1 MAAES
6 MRPCIPSHVVCLVP
20 LLALGALLAPVRA
33 FAQDTDPPEDDAA
46 PADEGPTRIEPTR
59 IESGPRVY
67 MLSVARAPELASEA
81 ARVGAAARASLRGV
95 EGVDWQTPDQRFL
108 GYDAQ
113 TAERLL
119 RARQRLDGGREA
131 YTNLQVAAAIEQ
143 FAGAVE
149 DFDAAAAAVED
160 ASDLGRALLL
170 LGASYQ
176 LEGRDRDAA
185 RIFRRLHTQMPG
197 VRPDPNEFNPEIVQ
211 KFQGAAPSDAANPT
225 GQITVE
231 SDPPGA
237 IVYVDFVPRGMTP
250 MTVTGLVSG
259 QHIVRVT
266 RAGAAPFVQPVEL
279 RRGGSGAVNAFMEDD
294 PSTPGLHDAFE
305 GIAEAGVERLERNGA
320 IANVAST
327 LELDKV
333 GVIRVAAGTTEGMV
347 DLELLLFDVAS
358 GRRLLRGGGEVAT
371 QRGELELGVQR
382 LVAGGLEAALRA
394 QQAADRERIPAR
406 RVVVAPPPP
415 PPPPPGESVFKK
427 WWFWTAVGGAVVA
440 ATVVGIAVSSS
451 GGTELGR
458 DPGGQVILQF

>member
-1 MAAES
+1 VVADSRRRLGSARVGIACVLSALVVCVAPSRGLAQDAEVPDAES
-6 MRPCIPSHVVCLVP
+6 
-20 LLALGALLAPVRA
+20 
-33 FAQDTDPPEDDAA
+33 A
-46 PADEGPTRIEPTR
+46 PAGDGPTR

-67 MLSVARAPELASEA
+67 MLSVTRAPELAPET
-81 ARVGAAARASLRGV
+81 ARVGSAARASLREV
-95 EGVDWQTPDQRFL
+95 EGVDWQTPDRHFL
-108 GYDAQ
+108 GYEPQ
-113 TAERLL
+113 TAEQLL
-119 RARQRLDGGREA
+119 RARQRLDAGREA
-131 YTNLQVAAAIEQ
+131 YTNLQVTVAIEQ

-149 DFDAAAAAVED
+149 DFDAAAVAVED
-160 ASDLGRALLL
+160 ATDLGRALLL

-225 GQITVE
+225 AQIAVE

-237 IVYVDFVPRGMTP
+237 IVYVDFVPRGLTP

-279 RRGGSGAVNAFMEDD
+279 RRGGSGMVNAFMEDN
-294 PSTPGLHDAFE
+294 PNTPGLHDAFE

-327 LELDKV
+327 LELDKI
-333 GVIRVAAGTTEGMV
+333 GVIRVGAGTTEGTV
-347 DLELLLFDVAS
+347 ELELLLFDVAS

-371 QRGELELGVQR
+371 QRGELEAGVQR

-406 RVVVAPPPP
+406 RPVVVAPPPP
-415 PPPPPGESVFKK
+415 PPPPSDSVFKK
-427 WWFWTAVGGAVVA
+427 WWFWTAVGGVVVA
-440 ATVVGIAVSSS
+440 ATVVGVAVASS

>member
-1 MAAES
+1 VVAES
-6 MRPCIPSHVVCLVP
+6 MRPSASAHVAS
-20 LLALGALLAPVRA
+20 LALSLALAALFAPVCA
-33 FAQDTDPPEDDAA
+33 LAQEPDAAEGDAA
-46 PADEGPTRIEPTR
+46 PVGEGPTRIAPTP

-81 ARVGAAARASLRGV
+81 ARVGAAARAALREV
-95 EGVDWQTPDQRFL
+95 EGVDWQTPDRRFL
-108 GYDAQ
+108 GYDPQ

-119 RARQRLDGGREA
+119 RARQRLDAGREA

-160 ASDLGRALLL
+160 ATDLGRALLL

-185 RIFRRLHTQMPG
+185 RIFRRLHIQMPG

-225 GQITVE
+225 AQIAVE

-237 IVYVDFVPRGMTP
+237 IVYVDFIPRGLTP

-371 QRGELELGVQR
+371 QRGDLEAGVQR

-415 PPPPPGESVFKK
+415 PPPPRESVFKK
-427 WWFWTAVGGAVVA
+427 WWFWTAVGGVVVA

>member
-1 MAAES
+1 

>member
-1 MAAES
+1 MVAES
-6 MRPCIPSHVVCLVP
+6 LRSSSSARAAGASFLIALAALLVP
-20 LLALGALLAPVRA
+20 TRGL
-33 FAQDTDPPEDDAA
+33 AQDANAPDADPATVA
-46 PADEGPTRIEPTR
+46 EGPTRIEA
-59 IESGPRVY
+59 GPRVY
-67 MLSVARAPELASEA
+67 MLSVSRAPELVAEA
-81 ARVGAAARASLRGV
+81 ARVGAAARASLREV

-108 GYDAQ
+108 GYDPQ

-119 RARQRLDGGREA
+119 RARQRLDAGREA

-149 DFDAAAAAVED
+149 DLDAAAVAVED
-160 ASDLGRALLL
+160 ASDLGQALLL

-211 KFQGAAPSDAANPT
+211 KFQAAAPSDAANPT
-225 GQITVE
+225 AQITVE

-237 IVYVDFVPRGMTP
+237 IVYVDFVPRGLTP

-266 RAGAAPFVQPVEL
+266 RAGAAPFVQPVDL
-279 RRGGSGAVNAFMEDD
+279 RRGGQGAVNAFMEDNA
-294 PSTPGLHDAFE
+294 STPGLHDAFE
-305 GIAEAGVERLERNGA
+305 GIAEAGVERLVRDGA

-327 LELDKV
+327 LELDKI
-333 GVIRVAAGTTEGMV
+333 GVIRVAAGTTDGMV
-347 DLELLLFDVAS
+347 ELELLLFDVAS

-371 QRGELELGVQR
+371 QRGELEAGVQR

-406 RVVVAPPPP
+406 RPVAVAPPPP
-415 PPPPPGESVFKK
+415 PPRPSGSVFKK
-427 WWFWTAVGGAVVA
+427 WWFWTAVGGVAVA
-440 ATVVGIAVSSS
+440 ATVVGIVVASS

-458 DPGGQVILQF
+458 DPGGQVVLQF